1 MRPRNLTSKRRRGA
15 ALFVFFLSLLL
26 LTSDFVLRTSVKAQ
40 SQLSLRG
47 AVPTPPS
54 IPISPPRSAAFG
66 AVIVAS
72 LLLLQYSHRRKSF
85 ILVWALGWLLIAP
98 AMLLIARGYDS

>member
-1 MRPRNLTSKRRRGA
+1 MRPRNLTSERRRSA
-15 ALFVFFLSLLL
+15 ALFVFFLALCL
-26 LTSDFVLRTSVKAQ
+26 LTSDLVLHTSPSAKAQ
-40 SQLSLRG
+40 AQPSLSG

-98 AMLLIARGYDS
+98 AMLLI